1 MTQSPYG
8 HNPFE
13 APQAGGRMQQ
23 SAGTP
28 GVLDPV
34 RAVTEGWEST
44 KRNFGPWILMFLV
57 TGVVG
62 FMAMAT
68 IIGIFVVVP
77 VLFWGAI
84 RFTLNAND
92 GQATVGDVF
101 SGFSRYGEAL
111 GGMIV
116 YFILSI
122 VVGLPGSALSYL
134 NMALGFMGE
143 PSTLLAIL
151 APVASLVWMFAV
163 TVRLFYAPFF
173 MLDQEMGAVEAMK
186 ASWEATRPQ
195 ILNNILLLLLFIP
208 VCLGGMLLLFVGIIP
223 AMFVCYGALA
233 AGYRQLTGTSA
244 APRTAF

>member
-13 APQAGGRMQQ
+13 APQAGGRLQQ
-23 SAGTP
+23 STGTP

-34 RAVTEGWEST
+34 RAVSEGWEST
-44 KRNFGPWILMFLV
+44 KRNFVPWLLMFLV
-57 TGVVG
+57 TSVVG

-68 IIGIFVVVP
+68 IIGIFVIAP

-92 GQATVGDVF
+92 GQANVGDVF

-122 VVGLPGSALSYL
+122 VVGLPGSALSYI
-134 NMALGFMGE
+134 NMALGFMGQ
-143 PSTLLAIL
+143 PSTLLAVL
-151 APVASLVWMFAV
+151 APIVSLVWLFAV

-173 MLDQEMGAVEAMK
+173 MIDQELGAVEAMK
-186 ASWEATRPQ
+186 ASWEATRTQ
-195 ILNNILLLLLFIP
+195 IFNNILLLLLFIP
-208 VCLGGMLLLFVGIIP
+208 VMLAGMLVFFIGIIP
-223 AMFVCYGALA
+223 AMFICYGALA